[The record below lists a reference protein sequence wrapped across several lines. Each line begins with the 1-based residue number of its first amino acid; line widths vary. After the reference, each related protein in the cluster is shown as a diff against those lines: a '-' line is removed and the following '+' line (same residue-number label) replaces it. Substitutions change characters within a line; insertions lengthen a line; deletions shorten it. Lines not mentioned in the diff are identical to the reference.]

1 MHGSGTIPDGRAH
14 VNARLPAPPC
24 PRIGAAAEEPVLSPL
39 IRPAQSVRAFDETV
53 DVLVLGLG
61 AAGAAA
67 ALEASRA
74 GAETLV
80 LERAGGGG
88 GTSAMSG
95 GVLYLGG
102 GTALQKAC
110 GFDDSPEAMFQ
121 YLMASCGDGPD
132 EAKLRLYCE
141 GSAAHYDWLVAQGV
155 PFKPV
160 FYYGC
165 SGEPPTD
172 DGLVWSGS
180 ERAYP
185 FCDVATPAPRG
196 HVPQLEHQAGPILMR
211 SLLAAVERSDARV
224 AANHRCVSL
233 LREPGGAILGVVAES
248 FGVERAIRARR
259 GVVLATGGFINNEA
273 MLAAHLPLVR
283 RCKFRVG
290 AEGDDGSGI
299 RLGIAAGAATL
310 HMDKA
315 SISLPATQ
323 PWGLKRGI
331 LVDAQGQRF
340 VNEDAYY
347 GRLGEF
353 ALFHRGGRAWLVV
366 DDTVFEKPAYPRKVA
381 AVGETPADLERELAL
396 PPGSLETTLALYNR
410 HAERGEDPVFRKSR
424 EYVTPLTR
432 PPFGAFDCTTE
443 NSLYAA
449 FTLGGLYTDVDGRVL
464 GPDGDAIPGLFAAGR
479 CTSGLSVGG
488 YSSGLS
494 LGDGTFFGRRAGAAA
509 ASLR

>member
-1 MHGSGTIPDGRAH
+1 
-14 VNARLPAPPC
+14 L
-24 PRIGAAAEEPVLSPL
+24 
-39 IRPAQSVRAFDETV
+39 VRDVGGVRFDEEA
-53 DVLVLGLG
+53 DVLVVGLG

-74 GAETLV
+74 GADTLV
-80 LERAGGGG
+80 LERGAAGG

-102 GTALQKAC
+102 GTALQEAC
-110 GFDDSPEAMFQ
+110 GFEDSAEEMEK
-121 YLMASCGDGPD
+121 YLLASVGDAPD
-132 EAKLRLYCE
+132 AAKIRAYCA
-141 GSAAHYDWLVAQGV
+141 GSVAHYDWLVEQGV

-180 ERAYP
+180 ERAHPY
-185 FCDVATPAPRG
+185 CEVARPAPRG
-196 HVPQLEHQAGPILMR
+196 HVPAMEHQAGPLLMR
-211 SLLAAVERSDARV
+211 ALLAAVEKSPARV
-224 AANHRCVSL
+224 AANHRVVSL
-233 LREPGGAILGVVAES
+233 VRDAGGAIAGVVAEH
-248 FGVERAIRARR
+248 FGAERAIRARR
-259 GVVLATGGFINNEA
+259 GVVLTTGGFIMNDA
-273 MLAAHLPLVR
+273 MLAAHVPLAL

-299 RLGIAAGAATL
+299 RLGMAAGAATQHL
-310 HMDKA
+310 DKA

-347 GRLGEF
+347 GRLGEL
-353 ALFHRGGRAWLVV
+353 ALFRAGGRAWLVV
-366 DDTVFEKPAYPRKVA
+366 DDAVFEKPEYPRRVA
-381 AVGETPADLERELAL
+381 AVGETPGELARELGL
-396 PPGSLETTLALYNR
+396 PPGALEATLALYNE
-410 HAERGEDPVFRKSR
+410 HAARGDDPVFRKAR
-424 EYVTPLTR
+424 EYVTPLAT

-443 NSLYAA
+443 ASIYAA
-449 FTLGGLYTDVDGRVL
+449 FTLGGLHTDADGRVL
-464 GPDGDAIPGLFAAGR
+464 DPDGATIPGLYAAGR
-479 CTSGLSVGG
+479 ATSGLSVGG

-494 LGDGTFFGRRAGAAA
+494 LGDGTFFGRRAGRSAATA
-509 ASLR
+509 R